1 MPTNGI
7 PLTLVLPSELRFLAV
22 ARAFLESICQAGR
35 VDQSSTDAVLMA
47 VHEAISN
54 VIRHAH
60 RDQPETSFHLHC
72 NLLSDRMEIEIFDEG
87 DHFDLASVPVLN
99 PSELRIGGRGVFLMR
114 TLMDELNCSPRGKRG
129 NVLRMVKHYRENTR
143 LPECG

>member
-1 MPTNGI
+1 MPAREV

-22 ARAFLESICQAGR
+22 ARAFMESVCQAGR
-35 VDQSSTDAVLMA
+35 LDQCVTDAVLLA

-60 RDQPETSFHLHC
+60 REQPETSFHLHC
-72 NLLSDRMEIEIFDEG
+72 TMCCDRMEIEILDEG
-87 DHFDLASVPVLN
+87 EPFDLASVPDMN

-114 TLMDELNCSPRGKRG
+114 TLMDELSCRPRGERG
-129 NVLRMVKHYRENTR
+129 NVLHMVKLYRENTR
-143 LPECG
+143 LPDCG